1 MIDNFHIITLTHQTI
16 NVDQIGHFV
25 VKHQSKAELK
35 DKLTEVKANFDINE
49 IVYLSTCNRVSYILY
64 REEELEDDFLQNFFH
79 SINAALSD
87 DRLNKLSKFVRLHSG
102 MKAINHLFELSASI
116 DSLVVGE
123 REIFRQYREAYSQS
137 VEWQLAGDHLR
148 MLDKYTVTTAKEIY
162 ANTKIGEK
170 PLSVVSLA
178 IKRMLSLNPDPSQ
191 RVLLVGAGETNRLV
205 GKFLKKYDFANITI
219 FNRSL
224 DNAQELSNILN
235 AKAFHISE
243 LATYDR
249 GFDILVVC
257 TGSTESIISTDIYS
271 QLIRRDESKK
281 IVIDLSVPHNVD
293 ESVQS
298 GFDMDYVNIE
308 QLRTLAEKNL
318 EHRKNEIGSAKK
330 IIKGRLFEFQKVYQQ
345 RQIEK
350 AFHKIPQEMKAIKER
365 AVNSVYAKQLDELDD
380 NAKALVLEMMNYMEK
395 KCVSVPMKVAKE
407 I

>member
-25 VKHQSKAELK
+25 VKHQTK
-35 DKLTEVKANFDINE
+35 DDLRSKLTDIKQQFDIDE
-49 IVYLSTCNRVSYILY
+49 IVYLSTCNRVSYIFY
-64 REEELEDDFLQNFFH
+64 REEDLDENYLKSFFH
-79 SINAALSD
+79 AINHDLND

-102 MKAINHLFELSASI
+102 IKAINHLFELSASI

-123 REIFRQYREAYSQS
+123 REIFRQYREAYDQS
-137 VEWQLAGDHLR
+137 VEWSLAGDHLR

-170 PLSVVSLA
+170 PLSIVSLA
-178 IKRMLSLNPDPSQ
+178 IKRMLNINADPQQ

-205 GKFLKKYDFANITI
+205 GKFLKKYDFTDITI

-224 DNAQELSNILN
+224 DNAKELSSSIG
-235 AKAFHISE
+235 AKAYHISE
-243 LATYDR
+243 LASYDK
-249 GFDILVVC
+249 GFDIMVVC
-257 TGSTESIISTDIYS
+257 TGSTESIISADIYS

-293 ESVQS
+293 ESVQT
-298 GFDMDYVNIE
+298 GFDMHYINIE
-308 QLRTLAEKNL
+308 QLRSLAEQNL

-330 IIKGRLFEFQKVYQQ
+330 IIKSRLFEFQKVYQQ

-350 AFHKIPQEMKAIKER
+350 AFHKIPEEMKAIKER
-365 AVNSVYAKQLDELDD
+365 ALNSVYAKQIDALDD
-380 NAKALVLEMMNYMEK
+380 EAKALVLEMMNYMEK

>member
-1 MIDNFHIITLTHQTI
+1 MLDNFHIITLTHQTI

-25 VKHQSKAELK
+25 VKHQSKDDLK
-35 DKLTEVKANFDINE
+35 EKLTSIKTEFDIDE

-64 REEELEDDFLQNFFH
+64 REDELEEAFLQKFFH
-79 SINAALSD
+79 TINTELDES
-87 DRLNKLSKFVRLHSG
+87 RLDKLSKFVRLHSG
-102 MKAINHLFELSASI
+102 IKAVNHLMELSASI

-123 REIFRQYREAYSQS
+123 REIFRQYREAYDLSS
-137 VEWQLAGDHLR
+137 NWKLAGDHLR

-170 PLSVVSLA
+170 PLSIVSLA
-178 IKRMLSLNPDPSQ
+178 IKRMLSINPDPNQ
-191 RVLLVGAGETNRLV
+191 KVLLVGAGETNRLV
-205 GKFLKKYDFANITI
+205 GKFLKKFDFSNITI

-224 DNAQELSNILN
+224 DNAKELSNMLG
-235 AKAFHISE
+235 AQAYHISE
-243 LATYDR
+243 LASYDK
-249 GFDILVVC
+249 GFDIMVVC

-281 IVIDLSVPHNVD
+281 IVLDLSVPHNVD
-293 ESVQS
+293 ESVQT
-298 GFDMDYVNIE
+298 GFDMHYVNIE
-308 QLRTLAEKNL
+308 QLRTMAEQNL

-350 AFHKIPQEMKAIKER
+350 AFHRIPQEMKAIKER
-365 AVNSVYAKQLDELDD
+365 AVNSVYAKQIDALDD
-380 NAKALVLEMMNYMEK
+380 EAKALVLEMMNYMEK